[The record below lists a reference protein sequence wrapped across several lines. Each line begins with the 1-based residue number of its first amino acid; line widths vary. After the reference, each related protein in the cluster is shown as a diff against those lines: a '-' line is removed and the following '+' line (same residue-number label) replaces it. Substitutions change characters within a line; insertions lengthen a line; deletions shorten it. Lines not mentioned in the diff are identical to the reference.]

1 MERELSKL
9 GTGLVLVGLVL
20 MTVLVLVRAMVE
32 HDAFPWW
39 QTDPFVF
46 SPPVVGMTPT
56 KALVLNLAVVMCSSL
71 TLIGFFIRG
80 DRIAKPS
87 AAMMVIGVGIIGY
100 HGLINFESFLAGSN
114 LLAIV
119 SVLYVAS
126 YAHKLVDA
134 QKLIIAITLG
144 FVVLLV
150 AMGSYEVF
158 VVHPQTIANYE
169 QTRDS
174 FLSARGW
181 TPGSFEALAY
191 ERRLNQ
197 PEPIAWFGLTNVF
210 ASFAGAGAAGL
221 MVFGW
226 LRRQSDRLW
235 IIAFLAGLAGLGGLL
250 MSGAKGGIGAFV
262 LGLGLVIAAGLFPR
276 RKFDGKAIILLCG
289 VVVLGVVARGIL
301 GDRLGELSLLFRS
314 QYMLG
319 SVRMWFDHL
328 LIGVGPGAFQE
339 NYAFYKPA
347 LSPEDVASAH
357 SIPFDLIAT
366 LGVGGIALV
375 LVLLSVLARI
385 KPRVDHVAL
394 ESVITKQRL
403 TQLTLLI
410 IAAASVASIRFAAQA
425 MDINLMVVQLLS
437 IGLWMGVAVVIV
449 RSSDQSH
456 ALRWAIFA
464 GASVLAIHSMIEVTA
479 SWFVSGML
487 WALMI
492 GSACTVSPSR
502 RDQSA
507 LRDLMPLVV
516 TVALLLCGGIFAM
529 RLARVASWEA
539 QLRIAAEPAIQVARL
554 RQQLNEIEY
563 ATIPSEHRAQ
573 IADELGTLLGRNVND
588 SIDSILNELNQIE
601 FEERDMATE
610 HLLEAVEIRPTHMQ
624 TRIAASQQILWRAS
638 VLSMQG
644 HQIDAAMLWDQ
655 AIALIE
661 SGVEDSTGSG
671 GYLWLG
677 NLYFAR
683 AQQFPDD
690 PAVRQWLGS
699 AQNNFNLAALRTP
712 HNPQLALKLMD
723 VALLLDEPEQATIW
737 AKRSL
742 ILHQESR
749 LDPLRGLSESDL
761 ARVRSIVE

>member
-1 MERELSKL
+1 MEPDQSKL
-9 GTGLVLVGLVL
+9 GTGLALVGLAL
-20 MTVLVLVRAMVE
+20 MTALVLVRAMVE

-46 SPPVVGMTPT
+46 SPPVVGLTPT
-56 KALVLNLAVVMCSSL
+56 KALVLNLAVVLCSSL
-71 TLIGFFIRG
+71 TFIGFFIRG

-114 LLAIV
+114 LLAII

-134 QKLIIAITLG
+134 QKLIIATTLG

-158 VVHPQTIANYE
+158 VVHPLTIANYE
-169 QTRDS
+169 QTRES

-221 MVFGW
+221 IVFGW
-226 LRRQSDRLW
+226 SRRQSDRLW

-328 LIGVGPGAFQE
+328 LFGVGPGAFQE
-339 NYAFYKPA
+339 NYAFFKPA

-357 SIPFDLIAT
+357 SIPFDLLAM
-366 LGVGGIALV
+366 LGIGGIALV
-375 LVLLSVLARI
+375 LVLISVLARI
-385 KPRVDHVAL
+385 NPRVDHVAL
-394 ESVITKQRL
+394 ESVITKRRL

-437 IGLWMGVAVVIV
+437 IGLWMGIAVVNV
-449 RSSDQSH
+449 QGNDNLR
-456 ALRWAIFA
+456 ALRWAMFA

-492 GSACTVSPSR
+492 GSACTVSPERKDQDTR
-502 RDQSA
+502 RD
-507 LRDLMPLVV
+507 LKTLVV
-516 TVALLLCGGIFAM
+516 AIVLLLGGGAIGI
-529 RLARVASWEA
+529 RLSSVARWEA
-539 QLRIAAEPAIQVARL
+539 QLQIAAQPAIQVAGL
-554 RQQLNEIEY
+554 RQQLNELEY
-563 ATIPSEHRAQ
+563 AAIPSEHRAQ
-573 IADELGTLLGRNVND
+573 IANELAAVLGRSVDD

-601 FEERDMATE
+601 FDRREIATE
-610 HLLEAVEIRPTHMQ
+610 HLLEAVDIRPTHMQ
-624 TRIAASQQILWRAS
+624 TRIAASEQLLWRAS
-638 VLSMQG
+638 VLNMQD
-644 HQIDAAMLWDQ
+644 QQADAAMLWDQ

-661 SGVEDSTGSG
+661 AGVVDSTGSG

-677 NLYFAR
+677 NLHFAR
-683 AQQFPDD
+683 SQQFPDD
-690 PAVRQWLGS
+690 LSVHQWLAS
-699 AQNNFNLAALRTP
+699 AQENWNLAALRAP

-723 VALLLDEPEQATIW
+723 VAILLDESEQAAVW
-737 AKRSL
+737 ANRTL

-761 ARVRSIVE
+761 ARVRLIVE